1 MNQRIVTFAF
11 SKINV
16 FMKRNVLTFTI
27 ATIILICAT
36 SCGSRSNSTDLP
48 AGVVTNPNTAG
59 GIADKD
65 ALPVISF
72 EKDFHDFGKLISGE
86 QVTYSFKFKNTGKSL
101 LIISNVSTSCGCTV
115 SSFPKQPIKPGEG
128 ATIDVSFDSEGRHG
142 MQTKSITVF
151 TNTQPPTTTLRIQS
165 LVVEPLSLIHI

>member
-1 MNQRIVTFAF
+1 
-11 SKINV
+11 
-16 FMKRNVLTFTI
+16 MKRN
-27 ATIILICAT
+27 ICALVLSVLVLLT
-36 SCGSRSNSTDLP
+36 LFSCGSHSNSADLP
-48 AGVVTNPNTAG
+48 AGVVTNPNTADG
-59 GIADKD
+59 TADKGD
-65 ALPVISF
+65 LPIISF

-142 MQTKSITVF
+142 LQTKSITVF

-165 LVVEPLSLIHI
+165 SVVEPENM

>member
-1 MNQRIVTFAF
+1 MKKILLATLTVVFSLFLVFSCNQQN
-11 SKINV
+11 KN
-16 FMKRNVLTFTI
+16 N
-27 ATIILICAT
+27 
-36 SCGSRSNSTDLP
+36 DLP
-48 AGVVTNPNTAG
+48 AGVVNNPHTADG
-59 GIADKD
+59 TIDND

-115 SSFPKQPIKPGEG
+115 SAFPKQPIKPGEG
-128 ATIDVSFDSEGRHG
+128 STIDVSFDSEGRHG
-142 MQTKSITVF
+142 MQSKTISVF

-165 LVVEPLSLIHI
+165 QVVEPEDI

>member
-1 MNQRIVTFAF
+1 MKKYLFTGAAVVF
-11 SKINV
+11 SLFLV
-16 FMKRNVLTFTI
+16 F
-27 ATIILICAT
+27 
-36 SCGSRSNSTDLP
+36 SCGKQNKNTDLP
-48 AGVVTNPNTAG
+48 AGVVSNPNTADG
-59 GIADKD
+59 KGSDD

-115 SSFPKQPIKPGEG
+115 SAFPKQPIKPGEG
-128 ATIDVSFDSEGRHG
+128 STIDVSFDSEGRHG
-142 MQTKSITVF
+142 MQSKTISVF

-165 LVVEPLSLIHI
+165 QVVEPEDI

>member
-1 MNQRIVTFAF
+1 
-11 SKINV
+11 
-16 FMKRNVLTFTI
+16 MKRYFFTGLLAVL
-27 ATIILICAT
+27 ILLIFF
-36 SCGSRSNSTDLP
+36 SCNRQNSSNDLP
-48 AGVVTNPNTAG
+48 AGVVSNPNTADG
-59 GIADKD
+59 TTNKD

-128 ATIDVSFDSEGRHG
+128 ATIDVSFDSEGKHG
-142 MQTKSITVF
+142 LQSKTITVF
-151 TNTQPPTTTLRIQS
+151 TNTQPPNATLRIQS
-165 LVVEPLSLIHI
+165 QVVEPEDI